1 MASVARLSQLSG
13 RYTNILKSSQRVT
26 TETLINRNKILGDR
40 RSTILEVASKC
51 DGKRPEES
59 VIYRSER
66 DLFDP
71 KNMELDARWLAF
83 QKKSGFN
90 RFQIAAIPNRGLKAD
105 DMRRAA
111 EEFGLF
117 TCMLQH
123 PHDVVDCLPVHQN
136 SEYMMTI
143 SSYMSAQA
151 AVRRLLAI
159 QQFDPRQI
167 CIFPATGFLAE
178 TDDYQKEIIGKDGI
192 FFGGAS
198 AKAMKLMGD
207 KQSAQVFLEE
217 LYEGL
222 SEEEKKKIGVAPL
235 MPSMVV
241 DSSDDRSIKYAEEF
255 LEKNGTVMV
264 KASGGGGG
272 AGIEEATNVE
282 ELLKSIKNVEAIAKQ
297 LFPGSVI
304 KIEKKIVDARHIES
318 QGVISGD
325 TESFKIHGEAGLI
338 DVDVMNA
345 GDRDCSLQ
353 RLKAK
358 LLEEDPTFKHLLNT
372 NQITQVEYS
381 EILSKI
387 EGRDLFII
395 KVLTELKNLGYKGPI
410 TMEFL
415 YDGSFYFMEANTRIQ
430 IENPVTGMG
439 YGDPG
444 LIAKLMIAAAQII
457 RINF

>member
-1 MASVARLSQLSG
+1 M
-13 RYTNILKSSQRVT
+13 IIK
-26 TETLINRNKILGDR
+26 RN
-40 RSTILEVASKC
+40 C
-51 DGKRPEES
+51 
-59 VIYRSER
+59 
-66 DLFDP
+66 
-71 KNMELDARWLAF
+71 
-83 QKKSGFN
+83 
-90 RFQIAAIPNRGLKAD
+90 
-105 DMRRAA
+105 
-111 EEFGLF
+111 
-117 TCMLQH
+117 
-123 PHDVVDCLPVHQN
+123 
-136 SEYMMTI
+136 
-143 SSYMSAQA
+143 
-151 AVRRLLAI
+151 
-159 QQFDPRQI
+159 
-167 CIFPATGFLAE
+167 
-178 TDDYQKEIIGKDGI
+178 GKDGI

-241 DSSDDRSIKYAEEF
+241 DSTDDRSIKYAEEF

-282 ELLKSIKNVEAIAKQ
+282 ELLKSIKNVEAIAKK

-304 KIEKKIVDARHIES
+304 KIERKIVDARHIES

-358 LLEEDPTFKHLLNT
+358 L
-372 NQITQVEYS
+372 
-381 EILSKI
+381 
-387 EGRDLFII
+387 
-395 KVLTELKNLGYKGPI
+395 
-410 TMEFL
+410 
-415 YDGSFYFMEANTRIQ
+415 
-430 IENPVTGMG
+430 
-439 YGDPG
+439 
-444 LIAKLMIAAAQII
+444 
-457 RINF
+457 